1 MEEDNKG
8 TTLSNVI
15 RIDDDRVKEHLD
27 KGCPGHGRGDVE
39 RDAGGG
45 GRSAQQRRAIRTV

>member
-8 TTLSNVI
+8 TALSNVI

-27 KGCPGHGRGDVE
+27 KVVRGTVE
-39 RDAGGG
+39 ETSTELAPVVRVKNGL
-45 GRSAQQRRAIRTV
+45 RER